1 MTARAPADTISMID
15 IQSWD
20 DWFFG
25 ENVPIHEIA
34 IPAPSHPFYDLR
46 MDTPLDDAALTAFLE
61 GQDSAW
67 LAEQLMLAAEE
78 DPITRIRLSGA
89 AGAESAVEEARAV
102 VLAHVTD
109 HLPSEE
115 ELDDGDP
122 LHRALDL
129 LDDLVEYGFEEE
141 VGDIAEEARETYVTR
156 HGEDDGEHLARL
168 HVLAD
173 GDGDDGDQG

>member
-1 MTARAPADTISMID
+1 MSVSNR
-15 IQSWD
+15 
-20 DWFFG
+20 G
-25 ENVPIHEIA
+25 
-34 IPAPSHPFYDLR
+34 PFQEPYDLR
-46 MDTPLDDAALTAFLE
+46 MDTPLDDASLTAFLE

-67 LAEQLMLAAEE
+67 LTEQLMLIADE

-102 VLAHVTD
+102 VLSLVNA
-109 HLPSEE
+109 HLPGEDE
-115 ELDDGDP
+115 TDDEDDP

-129 LDDLVEYGFEEE
+129 LDDLIDYGFEDEI
-141 VGDIAEEARETYVTR
+141 GDVADEAREVYVAR

-173 GDGDDGDQG
+173 GDDDD

>member
-1 MTARAPADTISMID
+1 
-15 IQSWD
+15 
-20 DWFFG
+20 
-25 ENVPIHEIA
+25 
-34 IPAPSHPFYDLR
+34 
-46 MDTPLDDAALTAFLE
+46 MDTPLDDASLTAFLE

-67 LAEQLMLAAEE
+67 LTEQLMLIADE

-102 VLAHVTD
+102 VLSLVNA
-109 HLPSEE
+109 HLPDEIAEDDEE
-115 ELDDGDP
+115 DDP

-129 LDDLVEYGFEEE
+129 LDDLVDYGFEDE
-141 VGDIAEEARETYVTR
+141 VGDVADEAREAYVAR

-173 GDGDDGDQG
+173 GEEDD

>member
-1 MTARAPADTISMID
+1 
-15 IQSWD
+15 
-20 DWFFG
+20 
-25 ENVPIHEIA
+25 
-34 IPAPSHPFYDLR
+34 
-46 MDTPLDDAALTAFLE
+46 MDTPLDDASLTAFLE

-67 LAEQLMLAAEE
+67 LTEQLMLIADE

-102 VLAHVTD
+102 VLSLVNA
-109 HLPSEE
+109 HLPAKSEDDDE
-115 ELDDGDP
+115 EDDP

-129 LDDLVEYGFEEE
+129 LDDLIDYGFEDEI
-141 VGDIAEEARETYVTR
+141 GDVADEAREVYVAR

-173 GDGDDGDQG
+173 GEEDD

>member
-1 MTARAPADTISMID
+1 MSVSNR
-15 IQSWD
+15 
-20 DWFFG
+20 G
-25 ENVPIHEIA
+25 
-34 IPAPSHPFYDLR
+34 PFQEPYDLR
-46 MDTPLDDAALTAFLE
+46 MDTPLDDASLTAFLE

-67 LAEQLMLAAEE
+67 LTEQLMLIADE

-102 VLAHVTD
+102 VLSLVNA
-109 HLPSEE
+109 HLPDEDE
-115 ELDDGDP
+115 TDDEDDP

-129 LDDLVEYGFEEE
+129 LDDLIDYGFEDEI
-141 VGDIAEEARETYVTR
+141 GDVADEAREVYVAR

-173 GDGDDGDQG
+173 GDDDD

>member
-1 MTARAPADTISMID
+1 MSVSNR
-15 IQSWD
+15 
-20 DWFFG
+20 G
-25 ENVPIHEIA
+25 
-34 IPAPSHPFYDLR
+34 PFREPYDLR
-46 MDTPLDDAALTAFLE
+46 MDTPLDDASLTAFLE

-67 LAEQLMLAAEE
+67 LTEQLMLIADE

-102 VLAHVTD
+102 VLSLVNA
-109 HLPSEE
+109 HLPDEDE
-115 ELDDGDP
+115 TDDEDDP

-129 LDDLVEYGFEEE
+129 LDDLIDYGFEDEI
-141 VGDIAEEARETYVTR
+141 GDVADEAREVYVAR

-173 GDGDDGDQG
+173 GDDDD

>member
-1 MTARAPADTISMID
+1 MSVSNR
-15 IQSWD
+15 
-20 DWFFG
+20 
-25 ENVPIHEIA
+25 E
-34 IPAPSHPFYDLR
+34 PFREPYDLR
-46 MDTPLDDAALTAFLE
+46 MDTPLDDASLTAFLE

-67 LAEQLMLAAEE
+67 LTEQLMLIADE

-102 VLAHVTD
+102 VLSLVNA
-109 HLPSEE
+109 HLPDEDE
-115 ELDDGDP
+115 TDDEDDP

-129 LDDLVEYGFEEE
+129 LDDLIDYGFEDEI
-141 VGDIAEEARETYVTR
+141 GDVADEAREVYVAR

-173 GDGDDGDQG
+173 GDDDD